1 GEYGWVEYVEERP
14 CSSASG
20 MVKGPYSHGK
30 TKAEVA
36 GELRVY
42 LVRINRRRSR
52 FRCAEQRYL
61 QEVRR
66 HVVEAVTSGINV
78 EEAAAAAGY
87 TPKTVA
93 RWVAKRRVE
102 VRGLPVE
109 RAQERLVR
117 IGERRRRMSLTEL
130 KISARAR
137 SSVRRAMEVGLSAR
151 EFADITGYT
160 AKTVD
165 RWFESALQALE
176 QAAQQR
182 EVAQAR
188 RGKRRRPPQHLSLAE
203 RAEWLAQRER
213 RRTAV
218 RRSYLRPRQPRT
230 RRTTSSPATRRKRCR
245 RGCPACPRGLTRP
258 NARDGGRGVHTSGAT
273 PGATLGAPA

>member
-1 GEYGWVEYVEERP
+1 
-14 CSSASG
+14 

-176 QAAQQR
+176 QAARQR

-188 RGKRRRPPQHLSLAE
+188 RGKRRRPPQHLSPAE

-218 RRSYLRPRQPRT
+218 MQKNGFRVRPVRSAVVGLGVGEVARLPKTPWKK
-230 RRTTSSPATRRKRCR
+230 TSKPGRKRKKK
-245 RGCPACPRGLTRP
+245 
-258 NARDGGRGVHTSGAT
+258 
-273 PGATLGAPA
+273 

>member
-1 GEYGWVEYVEERP
+1 
-14 CSSASG
+14 

-66 HVVEAVTSGINV
+66 HVVDAVTSGINV
-78 EEAAAAAGY
+78 EEVAAAAGY

-93 RWVAKRRVE
+93 RWVAKRPGE
-102 VRGLPVE
+102 ARGTSIE
-109 RAQERLVR
+109 RAQERLAR
-117 IGERRRRMSLTEL
+117 IRDRRRRMSQTEL

-137 SSVRRAMEVGLSAR
+137 SSVRRAMKVGLSAR
-151 EFADITGYT
+151 EFSDITGYT
-160 AKTVD
+160 TKTVD
-165 RWFESALQALE
+165 RWFESSRQALE
-176 QAAQQR
+176 QAARQR

-188 RGKRRRPPQHLSLAE
+188 RGKRRRPPQHLSPAE
-203 RAEWLAQRER
+203 HAEWLAQRER

-218 RRSYLRPRQPRT
+218 MQKNGFRVKPVRSLAAGQRVGEVARLPRKPWKK
-230 RRTTSSPATRRKRCR
+230 TSKPGQKRK
-245 RGCPACPRGLTRP
+245 GK
-258 NARDGGRGVHTSGAT
+258 
-273 PGATLGAPA
+273 